1 MKEQAKV
8 GLFVFAITASGLA
21 LADCPNTMPSE
32 LLQDCITYE
41 GAGST
46 FPTQDYAN
54 MDLYNKWV
62 KTQHSTEAAQEATQP
77 SKSPG

>member
-8 GLFVFAITASGLA
+8 ALFVFALTAGGLA
-21 LADCPNTMPSE
+21 LADCPTTMPSE

-46 FPTQDYAN
+46 FPTQDYAHI
-54 MDLYNKWV
+54 DLYNKWV
-62 KTQHSTEAAQEATQP
+62 KTQHSIEAAQPRE
-77 SKSPG
+77 SPE